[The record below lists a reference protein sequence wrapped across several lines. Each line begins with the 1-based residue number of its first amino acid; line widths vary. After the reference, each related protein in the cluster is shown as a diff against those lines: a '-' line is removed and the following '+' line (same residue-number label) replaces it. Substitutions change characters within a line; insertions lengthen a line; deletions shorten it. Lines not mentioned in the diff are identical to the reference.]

1 MDQWILIVVNSPKKY
16 DADKNMNKV
25 EKRNIQRH
33 IQLLLL
39 LAFWGLQMQ
48 AQLGFCPGSSGDPIF
63 EEDFG
68 TGTTNGPQ
76 LPAGTTTY
84 TYTSGAPDDGF
95 YTLSSSTNYFSW
107 HDTQDHTPNDTDGKA
122 LIINADINP
131 GEFFRYR
138 VDVLCE
144 NTTYEF
150 SAWLMNLLP
159 LSGCLNDGIPI
170 NVRFEIW
177 DDTDTKLIEGGN
189 TEDINGTTSPQW
201 TQYGLVFKTP
211 PGQTSVILKMINNSP
226 GGCGN
231 DLAID
236 DIVFRTCGD
245 LVEITDLQE
254 ETEISFC
261 EADAPVTI
269 SELNATPD
277 FSVYSTHAFQWQSST
292 SSSNWTD
299 IPGETNPTFTPGSIS
314 ESTFFRVKVAEDPIN
329 LASPLCSSVSEVFK
343 VLIVKTPSAP
353 TKIEDV
359 IACSNDPAPLEV
371 STLFGIKVNW
381 YDAPSGGNLLLAD
394 SHTYQPTS
402 AGTYYAEAETTV
414 AGCISDT
421 RTAVSISFYELPEV
435 EDETVA
441 FCENSQ
447 TILNANYTGTDTVT
461 YEWNTGETTSQITV
475 AAPGTY
481 TVGVTNSDGCTNV
494 KTITLEQVDAPIIS
508 NITSDEYSILVSTT
522 LPGDF
527 EYSLNGMDYQDSSEF
542 ENTQGGRYTIYVREQ
557 NGCGEVSMQ
566 YTHFVIPKFF
576 TPNGDPYNNTFDLVG
591 IENYS
596 SSSVNIFD
604 RYGKLLKNSRNS
616 PFSWDGTFNNR
627 DLPSGDY
634 WYIIQIEDTLFKGH
648 FSLKR

>member
-1 MDQWILIVVNSPKKY
+1 M
-16 DADKNMNKV
+16 
-25 EKRNIQRH
+25 EKRIFQRH
-33 IQLLLL
+33 IILLLL
-39 LAFWGLQMQ
+39 VCLWGTQLQ
-48 AQLGFCPGSSGDPIF
+48 AQLGFCPGSKGDPIF

-95 YTLSSSTNYFSW
+95 YTISSSTNYFSW
-107 HDTQDHTPNDTDGKA
+107 HNTQDHTPNDTDGKA
-122 LIINADINP
+122 LLINADINA

-138 VDVLCE
+138 VDALCE

-150 SAWLMNLLP
+150 SSWLLNLLP
-159 LSGCLNDGIPI
+159 LSGCLNAGIPV
-170 NVRFEIW
+170 NVDFEIW
-177 DDTDTKLIEGGN
+177 DDTDTQRLASGN
-189 TEDINGTTSPQW
+189 TGDIIGTTSPRWQ
-201 TQYGLVFKTP
+201 QYGLVFQTLA
-211 PGQTSVILKMINNSP
+211 GQTSVILKMINNSP

-261 EADAPVTI
+261 EADAPITV
-269 SELNATPD
+269 SELSATPD

-299 IPGETNPTFTPGSIS
+299 IPDETNPTYTPGSIS

-343 VLIVKTPSAP
+343 VLVVNTPSAP
-353 TKIEDV
+353 TKNGDV
-359 IACSNDPAPLEV
+359 MACSNDPIPLEV

-394 SHTYQPTS
+394 SHTYQPT
-402 AGTYYAEAETTV
+402 ANGTFYAEAETSV

-421 RTAVSISFYELPEV
+421 RTAVSIFFYQLPAV
-435 EDETVA
+435 EDETAV

-447 TILNANYTGTDTVT
+447 ATLSANYMGSDTVT
-461 YEWNTGETTSQITV
+461 YEWNTGETTSLITV
-475 AAPGTY
+475 GTPGTY

-494 KTITLEQVDAPIIS
+494 KTITLEQVDAPTIS
-508 NITSDEYSILVSTT
+508 NISSDEFSIVVSTT
-522 LPGDF
+522 MPGDF
-527 EYSLNGMDYQDSSEF
+527 EYSLNGTDYQDSQEL
-542 ENTQGGRYTIYVREQ
+542 ENVQGGRYTIYVREK
-557 NGCGEVSMQ
+557 NGCGEDSLQ

-576 TPNGDPYNNTFDLVG
+576 TPNGDTFNDTFDLTG
-591 IENYS
+591 IENYES
-596 SSSVNIFD
+596 SQVNIFD
-604 RYGKLLKNSRNS
+604 RYGKLLKNSRNTQ
-616 PFSWDGTFNNR
+616 FSWDGTFNNR

-634 WYIIQIEDTLFKGH
+634 WYVIQIEDSIFKGH

>member
-1 MDQWILIVVNSPKKY
+1 M
-16 DADKNMNKV
+16 
-25 EKRNIQRH
+25 EKRNFQRH
-33 IQLLLL
+33 ILLVLM
-39 LAFWGLQMQ
+39 ACFWGFLLQ
-48 AQLGFCPGSSGDPIF
+48 AQLGFCPGSKGDPIF

-84 TYTSGAPDDGF
+84 TYTSGAPNDGF
-95 YTLSSSTNYFSW
+95 YTVSSSTKYFSW

-122 LIINADINP
+122 LLINASFNA

-138 VDVLCE
+138 VDALCE

-150 SAWLMNLLP
+150 SSWLLNLLP
-159 LSGCLNDGIPI
+159 LSGCLNAGIPV
-170 NVRFEIW
+170 NVDFEIW
-177 DDTDTKLIEGGN
+177 DDTDTQRLASGN
-189 TEDINGTTSPQW
+189 TGDIIGTTSPQW
-201 TQYGLVFKTP
+201 KQYGLVFRTLA
-211 PGQTSVILKMINNSP
+211 GQTSVILKMINNSP

-261 EADAPVTI
+261 EADAPITV
-269 SELNATPD
+269 SELSATPD

-343 VLIVKTPSAP
+343 ALIVKTPSAP
-353 TKIEDV
+353 TSNGDV
-359 IACSNDPAPLEV
+359 MACSNDPIPLEV

-381 YDAPSGGNLLLAD
+381 YDAPTGGNLLLAD
-394 SHTYQPTS
+394 SHTYQPT
-402 AGTYYAEAETTV
+402 ANGTFYAEAETTV
-414 AGCISDT
+414 AGCLSDT
-421 RTAVSISFYELPEV
+421 RTAVSIFFYQLPEV
-435 EDETVA
+435 EDETVV

-447 TILNANYTGTDTVT
+447 ATLSANYMGSDTVT

-475 AAPGTY
+475 GTPGTY

-494 KTITLEQVDAPIIS
+494 KTITLEQVDAPNIS
-508 NITSDEYSILVSTT
+508 NINSDEFSIIVSTT
-522 LPGDF
+522 MPGDF
-527 EYSLNGMDYQDSSEF
+527 EYSINGVDYQDSPEL
-542 ENTQGGRYTIYVREQ
+542 ENVQGGRYTIYVREK
-557 NGCGEVSMQ
+557 NGCGEDSRQ

-576 TPNGDPYNNTFDLVG
+576 TPNGDNFNDTFDLKG
-591 IENYS
+591 IENYES
-596 SSSVNIFD
+596 SQVNIFD
-604 RYGKLLKNSRNS
+604 RYGKLLKNSRNTQ
-616 PFSWDGTFNNR
+616 FSWDGTFNNR

-634 WYIIQIEDTLFKGH
+634 WYVIQIEESIFKGH
-648 FSLKR
+648 FALKR

>member
-1 MDQWILIVVNSPKKY
+1 MVNGPKNYYVYKY
-16 DADKNMNKV
+16 TNKV
-25 EKRNIQRH
+25 KERNIQRH
-33 IQLLLL
+33 LLLL
-39 LAFWGLQMQ
+39 LLVSFCSIQLQ

-63 EEDFG
+63 EENFG

-95 YTLSSSTNYFSW
+95 YTLSSRTNYFSW
-107 HDTQDHTPNDTDGKA
+107 HDTLDHTPNDTDGKA
-122 LIINADINP
+122 LIINADINA

-150 SAWLMNLLP
+150 SSWLLNLLP
-159 LSGCLNDGIPI
+159 LSGCLNAGIPV
-170 NVRFEIW
+170 NVDFEIW
-177 DDTDTKLIEGGN
+177 DDTDTQLLASGN
-189 TEDINGTTSPQW
+189 TGDIIGTTSPQW
-201 TQYGLVFKTP
+201 NQYGLVFQTE

-245 LVEITDLQE
+245 LVEITDLMN
-254 ETEISFC
+254 ETEISVC

-277 FSVYSTHAFQWQSST
+277 FSVYSTHAFQWQSSN
-292 SSSNWTD
+292 SSSSWTD
-299 IPGETNPTFTPGSIS
+299 IPGETDPTFTPAPIS

-329 LASPLCSSVSEVFK
+329 LISPLCSSVSEVFK
-343 VLIVKTPSAP
+343 VLVVNTPSAP
-353 TKIEDV
+353 TSNGDIS
-359 IACSNDPAPLEV
+359 ACSNDPIPLEV

-381 YDAPSGGNLLLAD
+381 YDAPTGGNLLLAD
-394 SHTYQPTS
+394 SHTYQPT
-402 AGTYYAEAETTV
+402 ANGTFYAEAETTV

-421 RTAVSISFYELPEV
+421 RTAVSIFFYQLPEV

-447 TILNANYTGTDTVT
+447 TILDANYAGTDPVT

-475 AAPGTY
+475 TAPGTY
-481 TVGVTNSDGCTNV
+481 TVGVTNSDGCTND

-508 NITSDEYSILVSTT
+508 NISSDEYSILVTT
-522 LPGDF
+522 TFDGDF
-527 EYSLNGMDYQDSSEF
+527 EYSLNGTDYQDSSEF
-542 ENTQGGRYTIYVREQ
+542 ENTQGGRYTIYVREK
-557 NGCGEVSMQ
+557 NGCGEVSMS

-604 RYGKLLKNSRNS
+604 RYGKLIKNSRNS
-616 PFSWDGTFNNR
+616 PFSWDGTFNSR
-627 DLPSGDY
+627 ELPSGDY
-634 WYIIQIEDTLFKGH
+634 WYIIQIEDTTFKGH

>member
-1 MDQWILIVVNSPKKY
+1 MFLLVGFIALQLQGQTGLGLCTGTTSS
-16 DADKNMNKV
+16 DA
-25 EKRNIQRH
+25 
-33 IQLLLL
+33 
-39 LAFWGLQMQ
+39 
-48 AQLGFCPGSSGDPIF
+48 IF
-63 EEDFG
+63 KEDFG

-84 TYTSGAPDDGF
+84 TYTSSSLGPLDGF
-95 YTLSSSTNYFSW
+95 YTLSSSTKYFSW
-107 HDTQDHTPNDTDGKA
+107 HDTEDHTPNDVDGKA
-122 LIINADINP
+122 LIVNASKSTV
-131 GEFFRYR
+131 GEFFRYEI
-138 VDVLCE
+138 DGLCE

-159 LSGCLNDGIPI
+159 LSACENNGIPI

-177 DDTDTKLIEGGN
+177 DDTDTELIAGGN
-189 TEDINGTTSPQW
+189 TGDINGTTSPQW
-201 TQYGLVFKTP
+201 NQYGLVFPTPIGKT
-211 PGQTSVILKMINNSP
+211 SIILKMINNSI

-231 DLAID
+231 DIAID
-236 DIVFRTCGD
+236 DIQFKTCGD
-245 LVEITDLQE
+245 LTTVFDDSDNEVIE
-254 ETEISFC
+254 VC
-261 EADAPVTI
+261 KKDAPI
-269 SELNATPD
+269 SITLEATPD
-277 FSVYSTHAFQWQSST
+277 GSVFDSYVYQWQRAD
-292 SSSNWTD
+292 SSSDWED
-299 IPGETNPTFTPGSIS
+299 IPGATDTIYS
-314 ESTFFRVKVAEDPIN
+314 EDEIMESGRYRVRIAEDPIN
-329 LASPLCSSVSEVFK
+329 IGNEECSTVSKEFK
-343 VLIVKTPSAP
+343 VLLVDTPSAP

-359 IACSNDPAPLEV
+359 IACSNDPMPLEV

-435 EDETVA
+435 EDENVA

-447 TILNANYTGTDTVT
+447 TILYANYTGTDTVT
-461 YEWNTGETTSQITV
+461 YDWNTGETTSQITV
-475 AAPGTY
+475 GDPGTY

-508 NITSDEYSILVSTT
+508 NITSDEYTIKVATT
-522 LPGDF
+522 LQGDF
-527 EYSLNGMDYQDSSEF
+527 EYSINGRDYQASSEF
-542 ENTQGGRYTIYVREQ
+542 EDTEGGRYTIYVREK

-634 WYIIQIEDTLFKGH
+634 WYIIQIEDTTFKGH